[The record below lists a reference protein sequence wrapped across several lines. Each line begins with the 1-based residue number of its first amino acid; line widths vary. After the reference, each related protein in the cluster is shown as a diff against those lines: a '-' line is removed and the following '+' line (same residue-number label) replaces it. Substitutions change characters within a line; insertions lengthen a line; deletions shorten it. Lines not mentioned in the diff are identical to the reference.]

1 MNLKKRRQKWFVF
14 IVVIMAS
21 VFFTAWVVYARSNR
35 GYHGYV
41 SIPAYC
47 AIIDKEEV
55 WEDGEWHYYL
65 TIDQSILGKTHTFQ
79 LEIDG
84 SQETQY
90 RIYNA
95 VFPGEEYMGVQ
106 YSYTVPHDIAKENEL
121 IAEDGLFDVDKFLT
135 NIALVEKYMKVDVV
149 QAV

>member
-1 MNLKKRRQKWFVF
+1 MNLKKRKQKWFVF
-14 IVVIMAS
+14 IVIVMAS
-21 VFFTAWVVYARSNR
+21 LFFTASLVYARNNME
-35 GYHGYV
+35 YNGYV

-65 TIDQSILGKTHTFQ
+65 TIDQSLLGKIHTFQ

-95 VFPGEEYMGVQ
+95 VFPGKEYMGVQ
-106 YSYTVPHDIAKENEL
+106 YSYTVPYNIAKENEL
-121 IAEDGLFDVDKFLT
+121 IAGNGLFDVDKFLT
-135 NIALVEKYMKVDVV
+135 NIDLVEKYMKVDVV